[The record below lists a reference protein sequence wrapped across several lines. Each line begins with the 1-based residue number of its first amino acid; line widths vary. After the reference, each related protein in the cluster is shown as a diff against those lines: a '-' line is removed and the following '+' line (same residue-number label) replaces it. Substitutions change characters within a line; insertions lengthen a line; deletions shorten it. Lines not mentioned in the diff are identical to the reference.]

1 MATQKRLYRSTRDRM
16 FAGVC
21 GGIAEYLDV
30 DPTLVRLVFVAL
42 TLMGGPGLIIYI
54 VLMLIVPED
63 PGHAWKQKRGD
74 GGDDEL
80 PIVHSS
86 IAVPSEPADVTPPDS
101 VTPPNDES
109 SRG

>member
-1 MATQKRLYRSTRDRM
+1 MNSQKRLYRSNQDRM

-42 TLMGGPGLIIYI
+42 TLLGGPGFIFYI

-63 PGHAWKQKRGD
+63 PGREWKRKRKHGEYETE
-74 GGDDEL
+74 DEE
-80 PIVHSS
+80 PIQMQSS
-86 IAVPSEPADVTPPDS
+86 IPELMEQLSSITAPP
-101 VTPPNDES
+101 T
-109 SRG
+109 